1 MLTYTVGHKTKQKQT
16 NPTFMLLLT
25 CTQWNTQRKA
35 LPTNTRFLGTSALP
49 IALHDMPVS
58 VPEYGSNPGT
68 RLGMICLHVP
78 VKGSRDSNS
87 SSSLAFFEGGGKQPV
102 VYNLR
107 HWWRKAPHPVDTRS
121 LRSST
126 AQTILANY
134 QAQRKGH
141 SLPPSASLSKTPSTP
156 TLQMVLI

>member
-1 MLTYTVGHKTKQKQT
+1 MKY
-16 NPTFMLLLT
+16 P
-25 CTQWNTQRKA
+25 RKGNC
-35 LPTNTRFLGTSALP
+35 LPTRYPTSRRLP
-49 IALHDMPVS
+49 ISLPSIRHAVS

-107 HWWRKAPHPVDTRS
+107 H
-121 LRSST
+121 
-126 AQTILANY
+126 
-134 QAQRKGH
+134 
-141 SLPPSASLSKTPSTP
+141 
-156 TLQMVLI
+156 